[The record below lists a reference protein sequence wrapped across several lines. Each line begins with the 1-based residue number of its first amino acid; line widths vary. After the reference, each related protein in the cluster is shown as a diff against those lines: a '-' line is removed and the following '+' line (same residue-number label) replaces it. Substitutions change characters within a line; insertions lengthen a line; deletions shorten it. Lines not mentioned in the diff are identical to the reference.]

1 MEAKDIE
8 KLNILLSHWIEHN
21 ESHIRSYADWAARL
35 EGTDLAEVGLK
46 IGEAAGAVSQANEKF
61 KQARETFDSLGRAQN
76 D

>member
-21 ESHIRSYADWAARL
+21 ESHIKSYADWAVKL
-35 EGTDLAEVGLK
+35 EGTGLQDVGRL
-46 IGEAAGAVSQANEKF
+46 IGEAADTIARANEKF
-61 KQARETFDSLGRAQN
+61 KQARETFDSLDKSEN